1 MKNEISL
8 GKRIMNLANQL
19 NDKIYD
25 LLYKSGS
32 SVTEI
37 HSQLQKWFDEYVSQF
52 VEFGKEKEGLSDE
65 EREKVDNDI
74 MQEYF
79 KLDQERHTAIYIKKH
94 EELYEVSEDTANL
107 LLKFNIITQYSDFAL
122 LKKQNPE
129 EAERLGLS
137 KLL

>member
-1 MKNEISL
+1 MKNNISL

-19 NDKIYD
+19 NDEIYD
-25 LLYKSGS
+25 LLYTGENN
-32 SVTEI
+32 VTEI
-37 HSQLQKWFDEYVSQF
+37 HAQLQKWFDEYVSQF
-52 VEFGKEKEGLSDE
+52 IELGKEKEALSAE

-79 KLDQERHTAIYIKKH
+79 KLDQERHQAVYIEKH
-94 EELYEVSEDTANL
+94 EELYKISEDTANL

-129 EAERLGLS
+129 EAQRLVL
-137 KLL
+137 

>member
-1 MKNEISL
+1 MKNETSL

-25 LLYKSGS
+25 LLYK
-32 SVTEI
+32 TESNINDI
-37 HSQLQKWFDEYVSQF
+37 HSQLQKWFDEYVAQL
-52 VEFGKEKEGLSDE
+52 VEMGKEKEALSTE

-79 KLDQERHTAIYIKKH
+79 KLDQERHNAIYIKKH
-94 EELYEVSEDTANL
+94 EELYEASEDTANL

-129 EAERLGLS
+129 EAERLGL
-137 KLL
+137 